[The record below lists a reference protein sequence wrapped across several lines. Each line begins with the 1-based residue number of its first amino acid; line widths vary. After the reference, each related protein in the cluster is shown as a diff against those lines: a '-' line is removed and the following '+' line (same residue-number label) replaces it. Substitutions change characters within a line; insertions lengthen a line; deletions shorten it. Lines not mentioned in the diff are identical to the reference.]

1 MTVALRKEVGHWRF
15 LDSWEDCLPWLD
27 EKHVVVK
34 ISSDASDFGWGGSIV
49 SPDMSPFEVRDYW
62 TSDTR
67 SLPIVVKEAL
77 AFVNTL
83 QAGKTL
89 VTNARVDAHTD
100 NITFLQSWEK
110 QGGTNV
116 KLNNALKKLH

>member
-1 MTVALRKEVGHWRF
+1 MPPV
-15 LDSWEDCLPWLD
+15 
-27 EKHVVVK
+27 
-34 ISSDASDFGWGGSIV
+34 
-49 SPDMSPFEVRDYW
+49 MSPFEVRDYW
-62 TSDTR
+62 SSDTR

-100 NITFLQSWEK
+100 NMAFLQSWEI
-110 QGGTNV
+110 QSLSSASPGDI
-116 KLNNALKKLH
+116 LKFFVWKDKSGRTKVH